1 LDTVI
6 TTNSEQETETLGQTV
21 GELLFPGAVLLLDGN
36 LGAGKTAFA
45 RGVARGLGVTKPVQS
60 PTFTILYA
68 HSGRLAFYHF
78 DLYRL
83 EDEQE
88 LLDIGIDEYLD
99 DEGVSLVEWAG
110 KFPTFFTMPS
120 MYITIVRGQGE
131 DVREIKFSA
140 GEERYR
146 QLLTELLARS

>member
-1 LDTVI
+1 MF
-6 TTNSEQETETLGQTV
+6 TTNSEQETESLGKTV

-60 PTFTILYA
+60 PTFTILYV

-83 EDEQE
+83 ESEEE
-88 LLDIGIDEYLD
+88 LLDIGMEEYLDD

-110 KFPTFFTMPS
+110 KFRTFFTMPS
-120 MYITIVRGQGE
+120 MYITLAGGQGE
-131 DVREIKFSA
+131 DVRQITFSA

-146 QLLTELLARS
+146 QLLAELRARS

>member
-1 LDTVI
+1 MI
-6 TTNSEQETETLGQTV
+6 TTNSEQETESLGKTV

-83 EDEQE
+83 ESEEE
-88 LLDIGIDEYLD
+88 LLDLGIEEYLD

-110 KFPTFFTMPS
+110 KFPDFFNMPS
-120 MYITIVRGQGE
+120 MVVTLARGQGE
-131 DVREIKFSA
+131 DVRIITFYA
-140 GEERYR
+140 REECYG
-146 QLLTELLARS
+146 QLLAELRARS